1 MLFLSD
7 AINCKLSI
15 FLWTIMAS
23 THKQAF
29 FYIDLAIKDV
39 DLLYF
44 LVSNGT
50 IMCFPVEFKIGH
62 TENLMRFLLKKNFSL
77 KISRLT
83 KEQELFFISRH
94 SEPCMV

>member
-15 FLWTIMAS
+15 FLWTIMVS

-50 IMCFPVEFKIGH
+50 IMCFPVKFKIGH